1 LEILVPLELSN
12 YIPAVV
18 AFLVAW
24 IAARLI
30 VATKGW
36 HGRLSMDT
44 DDGVQKFHDA
54 PTPRVGGVA
63 LMAGLL
69 LALPFLEGETFK
81 LFGLALL
88 CSSFAFG
95 AGLIEDITKNVS
107 PRNRLLA
114 ALFSGA
120 AFVATAGVLGPLA
133 EPLAP
138 AGSSETVVWLFYIF
152 GAFGIV
158 VGLAGTT
165 NAVNI
170 IDGFHGLASGSLII
184 MSATF
189 GGLALW
195 QGDTALATMCFVFAA
210 AVGGFM
216 VVNFPR
222 GDLFFGDAGAY
233 MAGFMVGAMG
243 VLLAA
248 RTDVSAFVSILVMA
262 YPVYETLFSIFRK
275 TKRDGYSPSQPD
287 GVHLHMLVSRR
298 YARFIAYGLERPEL
312 KNPITGVMMWPFSI
326 VASIMAVFA
335 QGTNVGGVLG
345 LLVFALFYGRV
356 YNVVSLRRPSFLQAR
371 ARKWG
376 WDESARYRPAEPV
389 KSGEV

>member
-1 LEILVPLELSN
+1 MMVSN
-12 YIPAVV
+12 IASTIGPAV
-18 AFLVAW
+18 LVALIISW
-24 IAARLI
+24 LAARLI

-69 LALPFLEGETFK
+69 ASLPFIKGEAFALLSLALM
-81 LFGLALL
+81 
-88 CSSFAFG
+88 CSSFAFA
-95 AGLIEDITKNVS
+95 AGLIEDVTKNVS

-114 ALFSGA
+114 AMLSGL
-120 AFVATAGVLGPLA
+120 AFVATAGVLTPLA
-133 EPLAP
+133 EPLVP
-138 AGSSETVVWLFYIF
+138 AGAGDMTSWIIYGL
-152 GAFGIV
+152 GALGII

-184 MSATF
+184 MSTTF
-189 GGLALW
+189 AGLALW
-195 QGDTALATMCFVFAA
+195 QGDTALALMCVVFAA
-210 AVGGFM
+210 AVAGFM

-262 YPVYETLFSIFRK
+262 YPVYETLFSIVRK
-275 TKRDGYSPSQPD
+275 KRREGYSPSQPD
-287 GVHLHMLVSRR
+287 GVHMHMLVARR
-298 YARFIAYGLERPEL
+298 YARFVAFGLDRPEL
-312 KNPITGVMMWPFSI
+312 KNPITGAMMWMFSL
-326 VASIMAVFA
+326 VASVMAIFA
-335 QGTNVGGVLG
+335 QGTNIGGIIG
-345 LLVFALFYGRV
+345 LIVFALFYGRI
-356 YNVVSLRRPSFLQAR
+356 YLLVSLQKPSFLQRR
-371 ARKWG
+371 AKAWG
-376 WDESARYRPAEPV
+376 WDEGERFRRAAQPV
-389 KSGEV
+389 KEV